1 MYMLTKVDNVENKRN
16 TFCINALLWTLFI
29 PLLNEFI
36 VPATKYFIGES
47 IGGIISVYIYGSF
60 FVYACYKSLR
70 YGLLTRGMPIII
82 YLQILAIFEMS
93 RMMHPDRYIYYTG
106 TEMQLLKM
114 FFLPISIFLVCS
126 IRDWSDFER
135 NASKFAKWACVI
147 SCLKLMIDGLETT
160 NYMNFSY
167 AFLPFVGF
175 SIYSAVN
182 KKGAVFEWIVVCMDI
197 IIMLMFG
204 ARTPVFFS
212 VILILGLILLNDSSS
227 KKIILIFICA
237 IIATAIYYNLDAITK
252 SMSNIRAFENS
263 YFLENLQ
270 RGTLF
275 KSDSREQ
282 IYDICSAY
290 ISTMGLKVNGLFFD
304 RILLGRID
312 IAYPHNIVYEI
323 MLQFGWLLGPI
334 ILFVLGF
341 SIIKTFLNVDRTS
354 KKLLFVFFMTL
365 MGRFWVSGSYVTEF
379 RFYVFMCIVYAMS
392 KTYSK
397 RRKNNVKC

>member
-1 MYMLTKVDNVENKRN
+1 
-16 TFCINALLWTLFI
+16 
-29 PLLNEFI
+29 
-36 VPATKYFIGES
+36 
-47 IGGIISVYIYGSF
+47 
-60 FVYACYKSLR
+60 
-70 YGLLTRGMPIII
+70 
-82 YLQILAIFEMS
+82 
-93 RMMHPDRYIYYTG
+93 
-106 TEMQLLKM
+106 
-114 FFLPISIFLVCS
+114 
-126 IRDWSDFER
+126 
-135 NASKFAKWACVI
+135 
-147 SCLKLMIDGLETT
+147 
-160 NYMNFSY
+160 
-167 AFLPFVGF
+167 
-175 SIYSAVN
+175 
-182 KKGAVFEWIVVCMDI
+182 
-197 IIMLMFG
+197 
-204 ARTPVFFS
+204 
-212 VILILGLILLNDSSS
+212 
-227 KKIILIFICA
+227 
-237 IIATAIYYNLDAITK
+237 
-252 SMSNIRAFENS
+252 MSNIRAFENS

-354 KKLLFVFFMTL
+354 KKLFFVFFMTL

>member
-1 MYMLTKVDNVENKRN
+1 MYTKVYSLENKQN
-16 TFCINALLWTLFI
+16 EFCINALLWTLFI

-47 IGGIISVYIYGSF
+47 IGSKISIFIYGSF
-60 FVYACYKSLR
+60 FVYACYKAFR
-70 YGLLTRGMPIII
+70 YGLLTRGMSIII
-82 YLQILAIFEMS
+82 YLLILAIFEMS
-93 RMMHPDRYIYYTG
+93 IIMHSDRYIYYTG
-106 TEMQLLKM
+106 TDMQLLKM
-114 FFLPISIFLVCS
+114 FFLPISIFLVSS
-126 IRDWSDFER
+126 IRDWSEFER

-147 SCLKLMIDGLETT
+147 SCLKLMIKGLETT

-167 AFLPFVGF
+167 VFIPFVGF
-175 SIYSAVN
+175 SIYGAVN
-182 KKGAVFEWIVVCMDI
+182 KKGAVFEWVTVCIDI
-197 IIMLMFG
+197 IIMLIFG
-204 ARTPVFFS
+204 ARTPVFFA

-227 KKIILIFICA
+227 KKIILISVCA
-237 IIATAIYYNLDAITK
+237 VIAMAIYYNLDTIIELMGR
-252 SMSNIRAFENS
+252 SQVFENS
-263 YFLENLQ
+263 YFLGNLQ

-275 KSDSREQ
+275 KSDSRDL
-282 IYDICSAY
+282 IYDVCRKY
-290 ISTMGLKVNGLFFD
+290 ISTMGFEVNGLFFD
-304 RILLGRID
+304 RILLMGLD
-312 IAYPHNIVYEI
+312 TPYPHNIVYEI
-323 MLQFGWLLGPI
+323 MLQFGWLLGSI

-397 RRKNNVKC
+397 RRKNNVKY